1 MTFVFGRF
9 YPINDVGNYSQA
21 YNWDTKA
28 NSFVANTVG
37 QIAQPVLDSI
47 QNDKNRELLVFRDKP
62 FGVLPKIYRIS
73 ANGNLDFLH
82 VIQ

>member
-1 MTFVFGRF
+1 MTL
-9 YPINDVGNYSQA
+9 P
-21 YNWDTKA
+21 
-28 NSFVANTVG
+28 
-37 QIAQPVLDSI
+37 
-47 QNDKNRELLVFRDKP
+47 LLLQGARKKRLLLFRDKP